1 MVKNSF
7 EDIFN
12 YQGGGGGVNIEQLLI
27 MNFLFRNKIRNK
39 WCRVLIYEDDL
50 T

>member
-12 YQGGGGGVNIEQLLI
+12 YQGGVNIEQLLT
-27 MNFLFRNKIRNK
+27 MDFLFRNKTRNK
-39 WCRVLIYEDDL
+39 WCRVLIYEEDDL
-50 T
+50 R

>member
-7 EDIFN
+7 EDIYN
-12 YQGGGGGVNIEQLLI
+12 YQGGGGVNIEQLLI

-39 WCRVLIYEDDL
+39 
-50 T
+50 